1 MSDRPLIEPCRT
13 PERAIAFLT
22 QVCASRKT
30 LWRNVAWLKFRDL
43 SPDVRFVRDDGSPY
57 PLACIVHPRGYVLHF
72 VSIDGRLAHALSV
85 ATITPYQEAAA

>member
-43 SPDVRFVRDDGSPY
+43 SPDV
-57 PLACIVHPRGYVLHF
+57 HF